1 MFLDLLK
8 PKCWT
13 LSELCGSSGLILGS
27 SWPHLGLILGS
38 SWPHVGL
45 SLGSSWAHL
54 GLILASSWAHL
65 GLILAHLG
73 LILAHLGSSWAHL
86 GSSWPHLGL
95 ILASSWLILG
105 SSWLILASSYFTAS
119 WGRLSVPL
127 SQRIAAAAQ
136 QDFAAAGVKAPLGVA
151 RFASIGATGRLKN
164 NMRKDLFKHKLAPL
178 VMRDALCSIRLW
190 IKSRAL
196 RLHLLT
202 LLYSFAWQTNQQILA
217 SLMARW
223 LWVCVLTLGCTST
236 QKHFSAMMQPMI
248 NKWSA
253 SSWGAHVQDVQE
265 GQRSV
270 GKHIWFKIINAK
282 WVWAVT
288 RWMDEHRK
296 TLFSNDAAYD

>member
-1 MFLDLLK
+1 MLA
-8 PKCWT
+8 
-13 LSELCGSSGLILGS
+13 S
-27 SWPHLGLILGS
+27 SWG
-38 SWPHVGL
+38 
-45 SLGSSWAHL
+45 HL
-54 GLILASSWAHL
+54 GLILASSWTHL
-65 GLILAHLG
+65 GVILAHLG

-270 GKHIWFKIINAK
+270 GKHILISDHK
-282 WVWAVT
+282 
-288 RWMDEHRK
+288 
-296 TLFSNDAAYD
+296 S

>member
-1 MFLDLLK
+1 MRILIKLCDKHLCDLCLFVFLS
-8 PKCWT
+8 CVFF
-13 LSELCGSSGLILGS
+13 IVY
-27 SWPHLGLILGS
+27 
-38 SWPHVGL
+38 HVGL
-45 SLGSSWAHL
+45 ILGSSWAHL

-95 ILASSWLILG
+95 ILAHLGIILAH
-105 SSWLILASSYFTAS
+105 LVLASSYFTAS

-202 LLYSFAWQTNQQILA
+202 LLYSFA
-217 SLMARW
+217 
-223 LWVCVLTLGCTST
+223 
-236 QKHFSAMMQPMI
+236 
-248 NKWSA
+248 
-253 SSWGAHVQDVQE
+253 
-265 GQRSV
+265 
-270 GKHIWFKIINAK
+270 
-282 WVWAVT
+282 
-288 RWMDEHRK
+288 
-296 TLFSNDAAYD
+296 

>member
-1 MFLDLLK
+1 MNFWIDCYRFFFGFGWFWA
-8 PKCWT
+8 PKRRPT
-13 LSELCGSSGLILGS
+13 GGQNGAPE
-27 SWPHLGLILGS
+27 
-38 SWPHVGL
+38 
-45 SLGSSWAHL
+45 A
-54 GLILASSWAHL
+54 ILA
-65 GLILAHLG
+65 
-73 LILAHLGSSWAHL
+73 
-86 GSSWPHLGL
+86 HLGL

-217 SLMARW
+217 SFD
-223 LWVCVLTLGCTST
+223 G
-236 QKHFSAMMQPMI
+236 KMI
-248 NKWSA
+248 VSLCA
-253 SSWGAHVQDVQE
+253 DA
-265 GQRSV
+265 
-270 GKHIWFKIINAK
+270 
-282 WVWAVT
+282 
-288 RWMDEHRK
+288 WMHQHTE